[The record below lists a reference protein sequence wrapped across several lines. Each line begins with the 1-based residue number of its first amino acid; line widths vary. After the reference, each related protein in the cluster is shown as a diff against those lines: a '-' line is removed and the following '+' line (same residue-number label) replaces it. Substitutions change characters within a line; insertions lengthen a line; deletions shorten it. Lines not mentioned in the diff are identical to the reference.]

1 MMKRIRTSRL
11 SIESVSETLLI
22 VGAERFS
29 NYTVFEE
36 AHLGR

>member
-1 MMKRIRTSRL
+1 MWFRVEGLGI
-11 SIESVSETLLI
+11 SETLLI